1 MQMLWKYKGIVMNS
15 EVIDPGGH
23 LIFETSADMADILC
37 FYTHSPIL
45 IEIIL

>member
-23 LIFETSADMADILC
+23 LIFETSADMADIL
-37 FYTHSPIL
+37 FLLYTQSHFN
-45 IEIIL
+45 